1 MRLALDEAMRAGRL
15 NEVPVGAVITDK
27 DGNILSNSHN
37 LRESTQN
44 PLAHAE
50 ILAIEEASK
59 KIGSWRLTE
68 TTIYVTLEPCVMCI
82 GAIVNSRIKRV
93 VFATR
98 DPKAGAIVSSYGIG
112 IDKRLNHKVELTEGV
127 LEQEASGLLRE
138 FFKAR
143 RT

>member
-1 MRLALDEAMRAGRL
+1 MRLALEEAMRAGSL

-27 DGNILSNSHN
+27 DGNILSRAHN

-59 KIGSWRLTE
+59 KTGSWRLTE
-68 TTIYVTLEPCVMCI
+68 TTIYITLEPCVMCI
-82 GAIVNSRIKRV
+82 GAIVNSRINRV
-93 VFATR
+93 VFAAR

-112 IDKRLNHKVELTEGV
+112 IDKRLNHVVELTEGV
-127 LEQEASGLLRE
+127 LETEASGLLRE
-138 FFKAR
+138 FFRSR